1 MRALLLSIIPTLI
14 AGAAL
19 AQAGPGPAE
28 TFAEAR
34 AICETD
40 GGALWGAPL
49 CTPVLLVDPATRTV
63 HTARRGDSDALKPE
77 GGLFVGTLPE
87 TVNIANTA
95 VDWDGVRWAM
105 LIRPLPENPT
115 ERRALLA
122 HEIWHGVQ
130 RDLGLPAGSPTRD
143 HLSRTEG
150 RVRRRLEWGAL
161 AAALRAADP
170 AARDQAVADAL
181 AFRAARRTLTAQA
194 GDQERQLEMN
204 EGLAQYT
211 GVRLSGG
218 DAVAEALK
226 GLALAE
232 EQNSF
237 VRNFAY
243 FSGPPYGLLLDAAA
257 PDWRRG
263 LGAGDALG
271 ALLAARTG
279 APPVEAPAAEAR
291 YDGVG
296 TRADEAR
303 RAERARAAAAAW
315 TAKLVDGPRLTLA
328 FEDMNISFNPSTI
341 VVLGGN
347 GAVYPT
353 LRVVDSWGVLEVTDG
368 ALIDPNWTRVTVAAP
383 TSADGREGPGW
394 TLRLNPDRALEP
406 GDRPGDFRLRAR

>member
-14 AGAAL
+14 GGAAL

-77 GGLFVGTLPE
+77 DGLFVGTLPE

-130 RDLGLPAGSPTRD
+130 RDLGLPAGSPTPE
-143 HLSRTEG
+143 HLSTTEG
-150 RVRRRLEWGAL
+150 RVLMRLEWRAL

-170 AARDQAVADAL
+170 AARDQAVADAP

-194 GDQERQLEMN
+194 GDQERQLEM
-204 EGLAQYT
+204 
-211 GVRLSGG
+211 
-218 DAVAEALK
+218 
-226 GLALAE
+226 
-232 EQNSF
+232 
-237 VRNFAY
+237 
-243 FSGPPYGLLLDAAA
+243 
-257 PDWRRG
+257 
-263 LGAGDALG
+263 
-271 ALLAARTG
+271 
-279 APPVEAPAAEAR
+279 
-291 YDGVG
+291 
-296 TRADEAR
+296 
-303 RAERARAAAAAW
+303 
-315 TAKLVDGPRLTLA
+315 
-328 FEDMNISFNPSTI
+328 
-341 VVLGGN
+341 
-347 GAVYPT
+347 
-353 LRVVDSWGVLEVTDG
+353 
-368 ALIDPNWTRVTVAAP
+368 
-383 TSADGREGPGW
+383 
-394 TLRLNPDRALEP
+394 
-406 GDRPGDFRLRAR
+406 

>member
-19 AQAGPGPAE
+19 AQAGPSPAE
-28 TFAEAR
+28 TVAEAR

-40 GGALWGAPL
+40 GGTLWGVPL
-49 CTPVLLVDPATRTV
+49 CTPVLLVDPATRAIYA
-63 HTARRGDSDALKPE
+63 ARRGDSDALRPE
-77 GGLFVGTLPE
+77 GDLFVGNLPE

-95 VDWDGVRWAM
+95 LDWDGVRWAM
-105 LIRPLPENPT
+105 LIRPLPEDPV

-130 RDLGLPAGSPTRD
+130 RDLGLPAGSPTPE
-143 HLSRTEG
+143 HLSTTEG
-150 RVRRRLEWGAL
+150 RVLMRLEWRAL

-170 AARDQAVADAL
+170 AARDQAASDAL
-181 AFRAARRTLTAQA
+181 AFRAVRRALTAQA

-218 DAVAEALK
+218 DAKAEALK

-243 FSGPPYGLLLDAAA
+243 FSGPPYGLLLDAVD

-263 LGAGDALG
+263 LTAEDDLG
-271 ALLAARTG
+271 ALLAARIG
-279 APPVEAPAAEAR
+279 ASTVEALAAETR
-291 YDGVG
+291 YNGAEV
-296 TRADEAR
+296 RAR
-303 RAERARAAAAAW
+303 RGGR
-315 TAKLVDGPRLTLA
+315 LDGEA
-328 FEDMNISFNPSTI
+328 
-341 VVLGGN
+341 GG
-347 GAVYPT
+347 
-353 LRVVDSWGVLEVTDG
+353 W
-368 ALIDPNWTRVTVAAP
+368 AAP
-383 TSADGREGPGW
+383 DADVRGHEHQLQPEHHRGAGLARRRLSDPAGGRPLGRAGSDGRG
-394 TLRLNPDRALEP
+394 A
-406 GDRPGDFRLRAR
+406 DRPGVEACHGRRADLG